1 MRHTHVV
8 VDLGAIRH
16 NLEVIRAHT
25 GGKIMMAI
33 KADAYGHG
41 AAVVGRFV
49 QDKALVDMLGVTSIE
64 EGLDLREAGVRL
76 PILIFSLIDRSR
88 EDIDAVFR
96 YDLMPTVVDDFLT
109 QALTEGAR
117 RWQRPV
123 AVHVKTDTGMGRL
136 GLAPHETLA
145 VLHALC
151 GNDAITIAGLYTH
164 FPVAD
169 TGESTFTA
177 SQIQRFTELASR
189 AAREGIACGLRHC
202 ANSGAILSSPA
213 AFMERYGVWRGP
225 YEEGT
230 LFFYL
235 DEYAKESPKDL
246 LSVPGKPMAAFI
258 CPGHPLLDATPRDTT
273 LATLPIGYAD
283 GYTRILSNRSKILIR
298 GKTYPV
304 VGRICM
310 DQCLI
315 DLGDDTYA
323 VGEEV
328 ELFGSGPVTAAD
340 VAAWGETIPYE
351 VTCNMSRRVPRT
363 YSGGSFPP
371 EAIEGT

>member
-213 AFMERYGVWRGP
+213 AFMDMVRPGILCYGLSPSR
-225 YEEGT
+225 
-230 LFFYL
+230 
-235 DEYAKESPKDL
+235 ESPATLALRPAMTLKTSIIFTKRVRQGTP
-246 LSVPGKPMAAFI
+246 LSYG
-258 CPGHPLLDATPRDTT
+258 LTYTTPRDTT
-273 LATLPIGYAD
+273 IATLPIGYAD
-283 GYTRILSNRSKILIR
+283 GYTRILSNRSKILSR

-310 DQCLI
+310 DQLM
-315 DLGDDTYA
+315 
-323 VGEEV
+323 VRV
-328 ELFGSGPVTAAD
+328 PAD
-340 VAAWGETIPYE
+340 VTVSPGDEAVVLGRV
-351 VTCNMSRRVPRT
+351 VTVLRKL
-363 YSGGSFPP
+363 
-371 EAIEGT
+371 